1 MIDVT
6 DNEKK
11 VTSRN
16 KKEKKIKNQK
26 IRYPNV
32 RSPSEL
38 SLSPLPLSPSP
49 PHPSIPI
56 IRYIHTYLICTVY
69 ESSSHSS
76 SSASKVGCRS
86 SAGGDFIA
94 HTQIWKACT
103 QAKVYGTFDTSYP
116 LEAGVLVVWLF
127 GRLVVLLL
135 YASHASHIMY
145 RRPSLPYLTLPY
157 LSIPT
162 YLTLGT

>member
-6 DNEKK
+6 DNKRK
-11 VTSRN
+11 VMSRN
-16 KKEKKIKNQK
+16 KKEKKKIKNK
-26 IRYPNV
+26 IPK
-32 RSPSEL
+32 RSFPLRAL
-38 SLSPLPLSPSP
+38 SFSSPLSPSP

-86 SAGGDFIA
+86 SAGGDYIT
-94 HTQIWKACT
+94 HTQISDMESKHAST

-116 LEAGVLVVWLF
+116 LVAGVLVVGRWSFGRWLF
-127 GRLVVLLL
+127 GRFV
-135 YASHASHIMY
+135 AICKSCKSHY
-145 RRPSLPYLTLPY
+145 V
-157 LSIPT
+157 
-162 YLTLGT
+162 

>member
-1 MIDVT
+1 MSLTIKKSDV
-6 DNEKK
+6 EKQ
-11 VTSRN
+11 
-16 KKEKKIKNQK
+16 KKERKENQK
-26 IRYPNV
+26 SKNKIPKPSFV

-38 SLSPLPLSPSP
+38 SPLLSSPLSPSP

-86 SAGGDFIA
+86 SAGGDYIT
-94 HTQIWKACT
+94 HTHTRRWKACT

-116 LEAGVLVVWLF
+116 LVAGVLVVWLF
-127 GRLVVLLL
+127 GRLVAVCK
-135 YASHASHIMY
+135 SCT
-145 RRPSLPYLTLPY
+145 PT
-157 LSIPT
+157 LSIDT
-162 YLTLGT
+162 YLTDLGYLHR